1 MITAYRWLPMPNPA
15 QPPIR
20 ASRPWWRAVAGLG
33 VGLLLP
39 HAPALR
45 AQPLLPAPPETADAT
60 ELARLTREGSGAELR
75 RRYLLEAH
83 RVLQRYWQ
91 HQANAKGK
99 TLTTPKLLFAGERAS
114 GCGVQEVQ
122 HPMAFY
128 CPPSNEIA
136 MGMDL
141 RRSARSAKGKSE
153 AQILPM
159 DLAVLAHEWGHHVNR
174 SLGRGPYRGG
184 LNLTVKQEELAADWR
199 TGEFLGWMLAK
210 GWLGLEA
217 FSQAANLM
225 FEIGDYELI
234 TPGHHGYPKERF
246 IALTEG
252 LATQVQPGE
261 RLGDWRMDTRESFSR
276 PLPDAEPGGGVL
288 RFEVKRFE
296 IERSGQIATNLFG
309 AALGAASCI
318 WGNRDQCL
326 GMALQQGKG
335 RAYGQYTTRT
345 LRLDC
350 RNGSFDVSDDPF
362 NAQPLQRDGKG
373 QAAVLAQRHCAQ

>member
-1 MITAYRWLPMPNPA
+1 
-15 QPPIR
+15 
-20 ASRPWWRAVAGLG
+20 
-33 VGLLLP
+33 LLLGQS
-39 HAPALR
+39 PALR
-45 AQPLLPAPPETADAT
+45 AQPLLPPPAQPADAT
-60 ELARLTREGSGAELR
+60 ELARLAREGSGAELR

-91 HQANAKGK
+91 KQASAQGK
-99 TLTTPKLLFAGERAS
+99 SLTTPRLLFAGERAS
-114 GCGVQEVQ
+114 GCGVEEVQ

-174 SLGRGPYRGG
+174 SLGRGPYSGG

-199 TGEFLGWMLAK
+199 TGEFLGWLLAQ

-217 FSQAANLM
+217 MTQAANLM

-252 LATQVQPGE
+252 LATQVRPGE
-261 RLGDWRMDTRESFSR
+261 QLGDWRMDTRESFSR
-276 PLPDAEPGGGVL
+276 PLPQTASGSADL

-296 IERSGQIATNLFG
+296 IERSGQIATNLIG
-309 AALGAASCI
+309 AALGAASCM

-362 NAQPLQRDGKG
+362 NAQPLERDGKG
-373 QAAVLAQRHCAQ
+373 QAAVLARRHCTQ

>member
-1 MITAYRWLPMPNPA
+1 
-15 QPPIR
+15 
-20 ASRPWWRAVAGLG
+20 
-33 VGLLLP
+33 LLLGQS
-39 HAPALR
+39 PALR
-45 AQPLLPAPPETADAT
+45 AQPLLPPPAQPADAT
-60 ELARLTREGSGAELR
+60 ELARLAREGSGAELR

-91 HQANAKGK
+91 KQASAQGK
-99 TLTTPKLLFAGERAS
+99 SLTTPRLLFAGERAS
-114 GCGVQEVQ
+114 GCGVEEVQ

-174 SLGRGPYRGG
+174 SLGRGPYSGG

-199 TGEFLGWMLAK
+199 
-210 GWLGLEA
+210 
-217 FSQAANLM
+217 
-225 FEIGDYELI
+225 
-234 TPGHHGYPKERF
+234 
-246 IALTEG
+246 
-252 LATQVQPGE
+252 
-261 RLGDWRMDTRESFSR
+261 MDTRESFSR
-276 PLPDAEPGGGVL
+276 PLPQTASGSADL

-296 IERSGQIATNLFG
+296 IERSGQIATNLIG
-309 AALGAASCI
+309 AALGAASCM

-362 NAQPLQRDGKG
+362 NAQPLERDGKG
-373 QAAVLAQRHCAQ
+373 QAAVLARRHCTQ